1 MIALEPR
8 PEPSRAMAWLSPV
21 IALAITVVVAAA
33 LFVALGRDPV
43 AGLRVFLWEPLN
55 GARAL
60 SEVALKST
68 PLVLCALG
76 LALCFRANK
85 RNNSAQGH
93 LILGAIASGDLLVD
107 CRDCGR

>member
-68 PLVLCALG
+68 PLVLCG
-76 LALCFRANK
+76 RGRA
-85 RNNSAQGH
+85 R
-93 LILGAIASGDLLVD
+93 
-107 CRDCGR
+107 CGRARGGDSGAAGPCLRGARAGGGGA